1 MESSFFHKLSSLL
14 WRALVLLVVVLAVYV
29 SAGRMLVANLTPWR
43 TVILQELNARV
54 PFTVE
59 AQQVDGQWQSFS
71 PVIVLTGLRLTFPG
85 SSDAPLELSQ
95 GRIGL
100 DVLNSLR
107 TASLQMTQLELTE
120 LSLRGELSQGGKLQL
135 TGFGGSDD
143 GTLEELREF
152 LLNVERVTLKNNLLK
167 LTMPGGEVRE
177 LDLDLVLFRDGSRRH
192 VQASLISTTGT
203 HIAIIAD
210 GIGDPFR
217 PELFAGEAYLDIHS
231 SDMGAVREI
240 LAIPNLPVWVE
251 GALDLKLWFEWDK
264 GQPTVEAQ
272 LEGRDLLIAG
282 PDSEWEVPLDSVALQ
297 ARLVAQGNLWT
308 AFASDIHVA
317 KDDMKFS
324 LSRMQLDAWDNV
336 LRVRASD
343 VRLEPLSAILT
354 TLDAMPST
362 LREVLATLQP
372 RGRLSALQLGIGD
385 MRDPSKDWTLEV
397 NFEELGVD
405 PFKGAPGISSATGYS
420 RLTTNSGIVQL
431 DSQSLTLDFPTI
443 YHQLLHFEDMY
454 GTLYLDWDADTVRL
468 TSGVLTT
475 QGEEGMAKVV
485 LGLNVPVAPDA
496 ADDEV
501 GIEMDLLVGLQ
512 DAHPVHRVKY
522 IPYGLNT
529 GLLNWLSDSIGEGR
543 IEQGAFLWRGSLTKD
558 AAPRRTVQL
567 AFNVADTQLKY
578 HPQWPSVVVERGTV
592 LINDSAVSVWADKAR
607 LFESVAENLS
617 VETRLNALG
626 QIALEIEANVLGSAA
641 DGLRVL
647 NESPLADIIG
657 PTFSA
662 WTMDGDLETDLQI
675 YLNLSDKSVAPQVNV
690 KTRWR
695 DVNLAVNPGNLPI
708 RAVTGE
714 FNYSTTAGFS
724 SDGLHGEL
732 WGKPLS
738 VLLQQHHS
746 AQLKRYDPART
757 VLDIAL
763 AAQVDMQDV
772 RDWLALSPLG
782 FVSGQ
787 TTAEVGIQLVP
798 GEPPL
803 LTVDSELQGVSLD
816 LPEPWNKRKNEARQM
831 HLQMPL
837 VSSGGP
843 ILLDLEQQLNL
854 TLDIA
859 DGVLL
864 SGALG
869 FNVEPPL
876 AEKGSIRVSGHA
888 PLIQADQWIK
898 FVQTYFGVGSLSF
911 PMKPNITPLSS
922 AAAVM
927 DAGTD
932 LTQMPGMQ
940 FDPGHAGGPV
950 APIGIVIEEVRAD
963 TLVLLEQELRD
974 VVFSLT
980 TSRLGSSL
988 SLHTDWLRGDLSLAA
1003 DGSSTQVDI
1012 QHLDISRFGEFDL
1025 AAGDIGTVQDFSVVD
1040 VNLLNLFQETER
1052 VGELSFELLGEDGE
1066 LVARNITGEF
1076 AHLRLRAG
1084 RAGRLVWH
1092 PGSEGFSG
1100 LQANLGFEDLGLT
1113 LEYFG
1118 YQRIV
1123 ETEAGD
1129 FALNL
1134 QWPGPPQNFS
1144 MEALEGSMGVAIGP
1158 GSFPEA
1164 PSGAAGAVRV
1174 VSILNLADIVQ
1185 RLSLTDTFDSGIPF
1199 YSVDGEIYFHS
1210 GVVEVARMDVQGGS
1224 SFQFSGVS
1232 DLQTQ
1237 SLDGELVATLP
1248 IARNLPWIAALAAS
1262 LPVAAG
1268 VFLVSKIFDKQM
1280 NRLSSAVYSIDGS
1293 WSDPQVRFDR
1303 VFDDTHKLPAKA
1315 PVEAAVQAESAT
1327 LAADRAETMPPQA
1340 TVDVHA
1346 PAQSVFP

>member
-1 MESSFFHKLSSLL
+1 
-14 WRALVLLVVVLAVYV
+14 
-29 SAGRMLVANLTPWR
+29 
-43 TVILQELNARV
+43 
-54 PFTVE
+54 
-59 AQQVDGQWQSFS
+59 
-71 PVIVLTGLRLTFPG
+71 
-85 SSDAPLELSQ
+85 
-95 GRIGL
+95 
-100 DVLNSLR
+100 
-107 TASLQMTQLELTE
+107 
-120 LSLRGELSQGGKLQL
+120 
-135 TGFGGSDD
+135 
-143 GTLEELREF
+143 
-152 LLNVERVTLKNNLLK
+152 
-167 LTMPGGEVRE
+167 
-177 LDLDLVLFRDGSRRH
+177 
-192 VQASLISTTGT
+192 
-203 HIAIIAD
+203 
-210 GIGDPFR
+210 
-217 PELFAGEAYLDIHS
+217 
-231 SDMGAVREI
+231 
-240 LAIPNLPVWVE
+240 
-251 GALDLKLWFEWDK
+251 
-264 GQPTVEAQ
+264 
-272 LEGRDLLIAG
+272 
-282 PDSEWEVPLDSVALQ
+282 
-297 ARLVAQGNLWT
+297 
-308 AFASDIHVA
+308 
-317 KDDMKFS
+317 
-324 LSRMQLDAWDNV
+324 MQLDAWDNV

-343 VRLEPLSAILT
+343 VRLESLSAILT

-385 MRDPSKDWTLEV
+385 TRDPSKDWTLEV

-420 RLTTNSGIVQL
+420 RLNTNSGFVQL
-431 DSQSLTLDFPTI
+431 DSQSLALDFPTI
-443 YHQLLHFEDMY
+443 YHQPLHFEDMY

-475 QGEEGMAKVV
+475 RGDEGMAKVV
-485 LGLNVPVAPDA
+485 FGLNIPVAPDA

-543 IEQGAFLWRGSLTKD
+543 IEQGAFLWRGSLKED
-558 AAPRRTVQL
+558 AEPRRTVQL

-592 LINDSAVSVWADKAR
+592 LINDSAVSVWANKAR
-607 LFESVAENLS
+607 LFDSVAEDLS

-626 QIALEIEANVLGSAA
+626 QITLEIEANVLGDAA

-662 WTMDGDLETDLQI
+662 WTMAGDLETDLQI
-675 YLNLSDKSVAPQVNV
+675 HLNLSDKSVAPQVNV

-714 FNYSTTAGFS
+714 FNYSTTTGFS

-746 AQLKRYDPART
+746 AELKRYDPAQT
-757 VLDIAL
+757 VLDIAF
-763 AAQVDMQDV
+763 AAQVDMKDV

-837 VSSGGP
+837 VLSGGP

-859 DGVLL
+859 DGALL

-911 PMKPNITPLSS
+911 PMKPNITPVSFA
-922 AAAVM
+922 AAAV
-927 DAGTD
+927 DSDTD
-932 LTQMPGMQ
+932 VTQMPGMQ

-950 APIGIVIEEVRAD
+950 APIEIVIEKVRAD

-980 TSRLGSSL
+980 TSRLGSSF

-1025 AAGDIGTVQDFSVVD
+1025 TAGDIGTVQDFSGVD

-1084 RAGRLVWH
+1084 QAGRLVWH

-1100 LQANLGFEDLGLT
+1100 LKANLGFEDLGLT

-1134 QWPGPPQNFS
+1134 HWPGPPQNFS
-1144 MEALEGSMGVAIGP
+1144 MEALEGSIDVAIGP

-1164 PSGAAGAVRV
+1164 PSGAAGALRV

-1268 VFLVSKIFDKQM
+1268 VYLVSKIFDKQM

-1303 VFDDTHKLPAKA
+1303 LFDDTQKLRAKA
-1315 PVEAAVQAESAT
+1315 SSDASVQAESAT

-1340 TVDVHA
+1340 TVDVQA
-1346 PAQSVFP
+1346 PGQSVFP